1 MYERSNFSPMFI
13 GEIRK
18 PNCNIYIAVSK
29 LIEKD
34 KDENKLVDTY
44 IVANADFLVSNDSS
58 ITQLK
63 NNNFPP
69 PNLLSLKEFSNF
81 LNSQSL

>member
-1 MYERSNFSPMFI
+1 MSENFEKV
-13 GEIRK
+13 EISFK
-18 PNCNIYIAVSK
+18 FE

-34 KDENKLVDTY
+34 KDDNKFVDTY

-63 NNNFPP
+63 NNSFPP
-69 PNLLSLKEFSNF
+69 LNILTLKEFSDF